1 LATKLQTHDAGH
13 THSGLWIPVLFFI
26 AAPII
31 AVQLSSAPS
40 SGYKKAMV
48 AFAIL
53 TPITLVIYII
63 AMVAYAVDGAPHYRY
78 YGLVAYNPY
87 NPYAI
92 YAANLSVISGVVL
105 SFYALFG
112 SLFIMFADITFRSA
126 KGPLDSSLS
135 SPLYLRG
142 VNLGLNLAG
151 MFLLMPLFSFVGI
164 PLTLHQLRKIRQH
177 NSGMFVSSYVFGILS
192 FVSLA
197 AIVLLLIIAGSL
209 PGYNYYND
217 YNDYNYYCKR
227 SILQDDTTTTT
238 TFFGNETTTL
248 FGNETTSTSGAS
260 AATGGGW
267 LTPTSGAS
275 VATGGGWV
283 PATTVPTDETTSW
296 IGWATEPSEFWPKPT
311 ACAQVYRDPYYYN
324 YPTNNSALQSDVGAI
339 IALIVLSVFQ
349 WIFNFV
355 FIGVSDAL
363 ILKAI
368 GESAGG
374 SGTVGRVVQAGVVL
388 VHPCASCAAPL
399 QFQRTGPATQV
410 QCYKCSAVC
419 EFQTA

>member
-1 LATKLQTHDAGH
+1 MAQITELTRTLLY
-13 THSGLWIPVLFFI
+13 SLCFLGLWIPVLFFI

-63 AMVAYAVDGAPHYRY
+63 AMVAYSVDGAPYYRY

-87 NPYAI
+87 NAYAI

-112 SLFIMFADITFRSA
+112 CLFIMFADITFRSA

-164 PLTLHQLRKIRQH
+164 PITLHQLRKIRQH

-197 AIVLLLIIAGSL
+197 VIVLLLIIAGSL
-209 PGYNYYND
+209 PGYSYYD
-217 YNDYNYYCKR
+217 YNNNYNNYCKR
-227 SILQDDTTTTT
+227 SILQDETTTTAT
-238 TFFGNETTTL
+238 TFFANETMPTI
-248 FGNETTSTSGAS
+248 GSS

-267 LTPTSGAS
+267 WTTL
-275 VATGGGWV
+275 VATGDDFTTAAWSGWV
-283 PATTVPTDETTSW
+283 TKPPFAQTQVWTRPETTQVY
-296 IGWATEPSEFWPKPT
+296 
-311 ACAQVYRDPYYYN
+311 CAQVYRDPYYS
-324 YPTNNSALQSDVGAI
+324 YPTHYSALQTDVGAI

-374 SGTVGRVVQAGVVL
+374 SGTVGRVVVQAGVVL

>member
-1 LATKLQTHDAGH
+1 MDFFLDLFLLGNQTSDSLTGAHLY
-13 THSGLWIPVLFFI
+13 SGLWIPVLFFI

-63 AMVAYAVDGAPHYRY
+63 AMVAYSVDGAPYYRY
-78 YGLVAYNPY
+78 YGDMVAIMAYNPY
-87 NPYAI
+87 NAYAI

-112 SLFIMFADITFRSA
+112 CLFIMFADITFRSA

-164 PLTLHQLRKIRQH
+164 PITLHQLRKIRQH

-197 AIVLLLIIAGSL
+197 VIVLLLIIAGSL
-209 PGYNYYND
+209 PGYTYY
-217 YNDYNYYCKR
+217 DYNYNNNYNNYCKR
-227 SILQDDTTTTT
+227 SILQDETTTTA
-238 TFFGNETTTL
+238 TFFANETMPTI
-248 FGNETTSTSGAS
+248 GSS

-267 LTPTSGAS
+267 WTTL
-275 VATGGGWV
+275 VATGDDFTTAAWSGWGTDGDV
-283 PATTVPTDETTSW
+283 IQWTTAPPV
-296 IGWATEPSEFWPKPT
+296 
-311 ACAQVYRDPYYYN
+311 CAHVYRDPYYS
-324 YPTNNSALQSDVGAI
+324 YPTHYSALQTDVGAI

-374 SGTVGRVVQAGVVL
+374 SGTVGRVVVQAGVVL
-388 VHPCASCAAPL
+388 VHPCPS
-399 QFQRTGPATQV
+399 
-410 QCYKCSAVC
+410 
-419 EFQTA
+419 